1 MESTL
6 IRLTINPRK
15 IAWLKFVLESYEGLA
30 LLRTLDAEAGRVVLL
45 VGPGAEG
52 EAVGL
57 VSSMKKELGLIEGLS
72 DYIPEAGQSGNR
84 QDSQRNKE
92 GEYGHK

>member
-1 MESTL
+1 MESTS
-6 IRLTINPRK
+6 ICLTINPRK

-30 LLRTLDAEAGRVVLL
+30 LLKTLDPEAGRVVLL

-57 VSSMKKELGLIEGLS
+57 ISSMKKELGLIEGLS
-72 DYIPEAGQSGNR
+72 DHIPEAGQSENR
-84 QDSQRNKE
+84 RDSQRNKD
-92 GEYGHK
+92 GKYGHK

>member
-15 IAWLKFVLESYEGLA
+15 IAWLKFVLDGYEGLA
-30 LLRTLDAEAGRVVLL
+30 LLRTLNAEEGRVVLL

-52 EAVGL
+52 EAAGL

-72 DYIPEAGQSGNR
+72 DHIPETGESGNR

-92 GEYGHK
+92 GKYGQK